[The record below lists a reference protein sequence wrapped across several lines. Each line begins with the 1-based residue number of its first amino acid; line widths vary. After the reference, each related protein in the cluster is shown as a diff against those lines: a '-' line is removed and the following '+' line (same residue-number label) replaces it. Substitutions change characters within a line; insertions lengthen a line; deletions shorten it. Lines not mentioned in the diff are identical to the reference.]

1 MLIRKSED
9 GYIGN
14 NVPRERAEAMCG
26 DVGSFYSYASSY
38 FQKFRGN
45 LIYSIRRSRILL
57 PLFLFEWNRME
68 AFTRGY
74 QSLTSL
80 EGNSTHENRLF
91 RKDGN

>member
-14 NVPRERAEAMCG
+14 NVPRERAEAMRG

-45 LIYSIRRSRILL
+45 LIYSIRRSRILFHYFYL
-57 PLFLFEWNRME
+57 NGTEWKLL
-68 AFTRGY
+68 RGDINHL
-74 QSLTSL
+74 QV
-80 EGNSTHENRLF
+80 
-91 RKDGN
+91 